1 MITYC
6 IDIRRSD
13 VLRKKIKCRDK
24 PWFDA
29 EKFIEDS
36 IVKIRSED
44 VIRCECTPNIISGN
58 HNHCVNCYVRKS
70 KEVFSE
76 NYSEKCPIV
85 EKQTVIRDNA
95 KWFNKELLE
104 AKRKRRKFEERWKR
118 TKHRE
123 SRAPYNKAR
132 NDYNTLIEKT
142 KRKYY
147 NNALKNNKDPRM
159 LNKNLDDLI
168 GLKKEKVLP
177 ENNGNHMGLANR
189 FGKFFDDKTD
199 KIYRSFTNENSRN
212 I

>member
-6 IDIRRSD
+6 IDVRRSD
-13 VLRKKIKCRDK
+13 VLRKKIICRDK
-24 PWFDA
+24 TGFDA

-44 VIRCECTPNIISGN
+44 VRCECTPNILRGN
-58 HNHCVNCYVRKS
+58 HGPCVNCYVRKS

-85 EKQTVIRDNA
+85 EKQIVIRDNA

-104 AKRKRRKFEERWKR
+104 AKRKRRNFEERWKR
-118 TKHRE
+118 TKNRE
-123 SRAPYNKAR
+123 SRALYNKAR

-147 NNALKNNKDPRM
+147 NNALKNNKNPRM

-168 GLKKEKVLP
+168 G
-177 ENNGNHMGLANR
+177 
-189 FGKFFDDKTD
+189 
-199 KIYRSFTNENSRN
+199 
-212 I
+212 